1 MRFHILAIPH
11 TVSSKDYLAC
21 AYTQKVVKFCKMMK
35 ARGHYIIH
43 YGHEDSDV
51 DCSEHVTVVTNKDF
65 DEVYGNHDYLTKFFK
80 FDSSDKVYTTFYRNT
95 IAAISL
101 RKQTNDFILPFWGV
115 GGKPV
120 CDAHPDLICVEPG
133 IGYAGGHWAR
143 WKIFES
149 YAIYHAYGGL
159 EAVGTCK
166 QDWYEAVIPNYFD
179 PNDFDFCKDKEDYFL
194 FVGRVYNGK
203 GVNIAIEV
211 TKKLGYKLV
220 IAGQGNLKDCGYETV
235 PEHVTMI
242 GYADMDT
249 RKKLMS
255 KAKAAFVASMY
266 LEPFGGVQIEM
277 LMSGT
282 PTITTDWGS
291 FTENNVHGVTG
302 YRCRTFEQFCWAV
315 KNIDKIDPEACRKW
329 AMNFS
334 MDKVAPMYEEYFQQV
349 LDVHCGNGWYA
360 PFEGRPSLNWLER
373 YTDNETT
380 LGDIFLKHKT
390 DKLNRHANGH
400 NYSIKYEK
408 LFDDMRHKPVKLFE
422 MGMGTVNP
430 KIKNSMVDH
439 QQLGYTPGASHRS
452 WKEYFDHPQTQ
463 IFGGDIDPDTC
474 DGKQFFHVDQTNT
487 TELNTLFTK
496 LDTDNKFDIIIDDG
510 LHTQEASK
518 TMFSQCYKYVKPGGY
533 YIIEDIKIDWAGDHP
548 ELEFWSHIKNCGE
561 IQDNYL
567 CIFKKKLEDREY
579 LLPSILT
586 PHSVKPKIAIWGSG
600 NWALGKIHNDLI
612 QYMSKWYDIREYD
625 WGNCEDNTDLWV
637 EQEWKNY
644 DIILGTTTIRSEL
657 MKFLPSFI
665 FDQELLDKCLE
676 ISHCPIFNN
685 PRFFEKVIVCK
696 GVTYGGISQEVVD
709 NMELEYG
716 VKSNLLPTGIN
727 LTNFYPT
734 RVVKSILKIGFVGNP
749 NCGSDCWCS
758 NKRPEMFTD
767 ICTKAGVEPV
777 YIFGKDYT
785 LFNKLY
791 DDIDM
796 LICTSLYEGA
806 GQGIME
812 AGACNIPVI
821 STNAGY
827 AQYLSNIKTF
837 ETVEEAVEIISYYKD
852 HPDELVEYATA
863 LGDEIRGDWNCDLI
877 CEKYWKPVIDSKLK
891 GNNKD
896 DNKDNYDFIEIGT
909 SDFDY
914 NSDVTK
920 KGLLF
925 EPVPEYYDKLV
936 CGPNTIKTKCA
947 VTYKKTDNSCDIYY
961 IPSDTI
967 IKENLPQWMRGCNC
981 IDKYHLQH
989 LEYKKFVTIEKV
1001 QVIDVSEMFDRFNI
1015 GCVKSIKID
1024 TEGHDCVIM
1033 EGFYNHYKNIDNKF
1047 YPETIKFESNELSNK
1062 KEVLDI
1068 TEKFKSLGYDATIG
1082 YDTILTLKK

>member
-1 MRFHILAIPH
+1 MRFHCLGIPH
-11 TVSSKDYLAC
+11 TVSNKDYVAC

-35 ARGHYIIH
+35 ARGHYILH

-51 DCSEHVTVVTNKDF
+51 DCDEHVTVVTNKDF
-65 DEVYGNHDYLTKFFK
+65 DEVYGNHDYLNNFFK
-80 FDSSDKVYTTFYRNT
+80 FDISDKVYATFFRNS
-95 IAAISL
+95 ISEINQ
-101 RKQTNDFILPFWGV
+101 RKQQHDFILPFWGV

-159 EAVGTCK
+159 QAVGTCK
-166 QDWYEAVIPNYFD
+166 QDWYESVIPNYFD
-179 PNDFDFCKDKEDYFL
+179 PQDFDFCKDKDDYFL

-235 PEHVTMI
+235 PDHVTMI
-242 GYADMDT
+242 GYADKDT

-302 YRCRTFEQFCWAV
+302 YRCRTFEQFCWAA
-315 KNIDKIDPEACRKW
+315 KNIDKIDPEDCRKW

-334 MDKVAPMYEEYFQQV
+334 MDKVAPMYEDYFQQV
-349 LDVHCGNGWYA
+349 LDVYQGNGWYA
-360 PFEGRPSLNWLER
+360 PFEGRPSLKSLER
-373 YTDNETT
+373 HTNNETT

-390 DKLNRHANGH
+390 DKLNRHTNGH
-400 NYSIKYEK
+400 NYSIKYQE
-408 LFDDMRHKPVKLFE
+408 LFDDMRHKPIKLFE
-422 MGMGTVNP
+422 MGM
-430 KIKNSMVDH
+430 
-439 QQLGYTPGASHRS
+439 GYTPGASHRS
-452 WKEYFDHPQTQ
+452 WKEYFDHPQSQ
-463 IFGGDIDPDTC
+463 IFGGDIDPDIC
-474 DGKQFFHVDQTNT
+474 DGKHFFHVDQTNIT
-487 TELNTLFTK
+487 DLDTLFTK
-496 LDTDNKFDIIIDDG
+496 LHDNKFDIIIDDG

-533 YIIEDIKIDWAGDHP
+533 YIIEDIKIDWAEDHP

-567 CIFKKKLEDREY
+567 CIFKKTLEDREY
-579 LLPSILT
+579 LLPSILK
-586 PHSVKPKIAIWGSG
+586 PPSVIVQPKIAILSDKG
-600 NWALGKIHNDLI
+600 WALGKIHNDLI
-612 QYMSKWYDIREYD
+612 QHMNKWYDFVFYD
-625 WGNCEDNTDLWV
+625 WSNGNTNSDLIGHD
-637 EQEWKNY
+637 WKKY
-644 DIILGTTTIRSEL
+644 DIILSTTLLISLVIERHGY
-657 MKFLPSFI
+657 K
-665 FDQELLDKCLE
+665 QELLDKLLLVA
-676 ISHCPIFNN
+676 HYPIFNN
-685 PRFFEKVIVCK
+685 PHFMEKVIVSK

-709 NMELEYG
+709 NMEREYG

-749 NCGSDCWCS
+749 NSGNSAWCS

-785 LFNKLY
+785 LFSKLY

-796 LICTSLYEGA
+796 LICTAVYEGA

-821 STNAGY
+821 STKVGY
-827 AQYLSNIKTF
+827 AQYLSNMKTF
-837 ETVEEAVEIISYYKD
+837 ETVEEAVDIILYYKD
-852 HPDELVEYATA
+852 HPDELTLYATT

-896 DNKDNYDFIEIGT
+896 DNKDDNKDNNKDNYDFIEIGT

-914 NSDVTK
+914 NSDITK

-925 EPVPEYYDKLV
+925 EPVPEYYDRLV

-947 VTYKKTDNSCDIYY
+947 ITHEKTSNSCDIYY
-961 IPSDTI
+961 IPSATI

-1001 QVIDVSEMFDRFNI
+1001 QMVDVSEMYGIFNI
-1015 GCVKSIKID
+1015 GHVKSIKID

-1033 EGFYNHYKNIDNKF
+1033 EGFYNHYKNIDTKF
-1047 YPETIKFESNELSNK
+1047 YPETIKFESNELSNQK
-1062 KEVLDI
+1062 DVLDI
-1068 TEKFKSLGYDATIG
+1068 TEKFKSLGYDANIG
-1082 YDTILTLKK
+1082 YDTVLTLKK

>member
-1 MRFHILAIPH
+1 MRFHCLSIPH
-11 TVSSKDYLAC
+11 TVSNKDYVAC

-35 ARGHYIIH
+35 ARGHYILH
-43 YGHEDSDV
+43 YGHEDSEV
-51 DCSEHVTVVTNKDF
+51 DCDEHVTVVTNKDF
-65 DEVYGNHDYLTKFFK
+65 DEVYGNHDYLKNFFK
-80 FDSSDKVYTTFYRNT
+80 FDASDKVYTTFYRNS
-95 IAAISL
+95 ILEISQ
-101 RKQTNDFILPFWGV
+101 RKQQHDFILPFWGV

-211 TKKLGYKLV
+211 TEKLGYKLV

-235 PEHVTMI
+235 PDHVTMI
-242 GYADMDT
+242 GYADRDT

-302 YRCRTFEQFCWAV
+302 YRCRTFEQFCWAA
-315 KNIDKIDPEACRKW
+315 KNIDKIDPDACRKW

-334 MDKVAPMYEEYFQQV
+334 MDKVGPMYEDYFQQV
-349 LDVHCGNGWYA
+349 LDVHQGKGWMQ
-360 PFEGRPSLNWLER
+360 PFEGRSSLKSLER
-373 YTDNETT
+373 YTNNETT
-380 LGDIFLKHKT
+380 LGDIFLKHKS

-408 LFDDMRHKPVKLFE
+408 LFDDMRHKPIKLFE
-422 MGMGTVNP
+422 MGMGTINP
-430 KIKNSMVDH
+430 DIKSSVVGH
-439 QQLGYTPGASHRS
+439 ERLGYSPGASHRS
-452 WKEYFDHPQTQ
+452 WKEYFDHPQSQ
-463 IFGGDIDPDTC
+463 IFGGDIDPNTC
-474 DGKQFFHVDQTNT
+474 DGKQFFHVDQTNIT
-487 TELNTLFTK
+487 DLNTLFTK
-496 LDTDNKFDIIIDDG
+496 LQLDTDNKFDIIIDDG

-518 TMFSQCYKYVKPGGY
+518 TMFNQCYKYVKPGGY

-579 LLPSILT
+579 LLPETESILT
-586 PHSVKPKIAIWGSG
+586 PHSVIVQPKIAMWCSG
-600 NWALGKIHNDLI
+600 NWAMGKIHNDLI
-612 QYMSKWYDIREYD
+612 EYMSKWYHLRFYD
-625 WGNCEDNTDLWV
+625 WGNCKDNTDLWGV
-637 EQEWKNY
+637 QEWKNY
-644 DIILGTTTIRSEL
+644 DIILGPTTLTSEL
-657 MKFLPSFI
+657 MRILPSFI
-665 FDQELLDKCLE
+665 IGKELLDKLLV

-685 PRFFEKVIVCK
+685 PHFGEKVTVCK

-709 NMELEYG
+709 NMEREYG

-734 RVVKSILKIGFVGNP
+734 RTVKSILKIGFVGNP
-749 NCGSDCWCS
+749 NCNNSAWCS
-758 NKRPEMFTD
+758 NKRPDMFTD

-785 LFNKLY
+785 LFSKLY

-796 LICTSLYEGA
+796 LICTSVYEGA

-821 STNAGY
+821 STKVGY

-837 ETVEEAVEIISYYKD
+837 ETVEEAVEIILYYKD
-852 HPDELVEYATA
+852 HPDELVEYATT
-863 LGDEIRGDWNCDLI
+863 LGDEIRCDWNCDLI

-891 GNNKD
+891 
-896 DNKDNYDFIEIGT
+896 E
-909 SDFDY
+909 
-914 NSDVTK
+914 
-920 KGLLF
+920 
-925 EPVPEYYDKLV
+925 
-936 CGPNTIKTKCA
+936 
-947 VTYKKTDNSCDIYY
+947 
-961 IPSDTI
+961 
-967 IKENLPQWMRGCNC
+967 
-981 IDKYHLQH
+981 
-989 LEYKKFVTIEKV
+989 
-1001 QVIDVSEMFDRFNI
+1001 
-1015 GCVKSIKID
+1015 
-1024 TEGHDCVIM
+1024 
-1033 EGFYNHYKNIDNKF
+1033 
-1047 YPETIKFESNELSNK
+1047 
-1062 KEVLDI
+1062 
-1068 TEKFKSLGYDATIG
+1068 
-1082 YDTILTLKK
+1082 